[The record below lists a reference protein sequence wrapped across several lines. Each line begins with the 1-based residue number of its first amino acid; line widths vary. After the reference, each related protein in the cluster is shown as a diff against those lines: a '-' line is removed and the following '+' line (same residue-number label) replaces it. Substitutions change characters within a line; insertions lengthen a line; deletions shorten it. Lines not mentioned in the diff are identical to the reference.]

1 MSGLVSAAEAHRYVT
16 SSCRRLDPVEVG
28 TAEALGLVLAE
39 SVRSRGPVP
48 PFANSSMDGYAVR
61 AVDVENAPTR
71 LKVVGAVMA
80 GEDPGSLTVGEGE
93 AVRIMTG
100 AVMPGGAD
108 SVCMVERTRDE
119 DGWVVIEE
127 PVTTG
132 TYVRFPGEDIEA
144 GAEVFG
150 DGVVLRPAHLGVL
163 ASLGVERARVYPRPR
178 VGVLSTGD
186 ELVDGPGPL
195 PRGKIRDSNGPGCW
209 PA

>member
-16 SSCRRLDPVEVG
+16 SNCRRLDPVEVG

-48 PFANSSMDGYAVR
+48 PFANSSMDGYAVH

-80 GEDPGSLTVGEGE
+80 GDDPGSLTVGEGE

-163 ASLGVERARVYPRPR
+163 ASLGVERAGCTP
-178 VGVLSTGD
+178 
-186 ELVDGPGPL
+186 GPGWGCCL
-195 PRGKIRDSNGPGCW
+195 PGTSSWTGLARSRGARSTTATGPRCW